1 MRLKDKVTVVTGGTA
16 GLGAAMVRRF
26 AAEGALLI
34 VGGRDKAKGEGV
46 IKEVRD
52 AGGTADLV
60 IGDVKEESTSDAI
73 VALAREKY
81 GRIDVLAL
89 NAGVFGGFGR
99 FWDVSSEEY
108 DRLMDTNVK
117 GMWLQAKAAYPLLK
131 EGSNIVI
138 TSAASAHI
146 IYPDES
152 LYSMSKGAL
161 TLLTMGMANDLGERG
176 IRVNAVCPGPT
187 TSGMARWFY
196 DQYKDPKLQE
206 KRFADAMALG
216 RLGTEDEI
224 AAVALFLASDEAS
237 FVTGVSLLADGG
249 TVTRST
255 DWSLA
260 APQDNAGAEAAT
272 I

>member
-1 MRLKDKVTVVTGGTA
+1 MRLKDKVTVVTGGTS
-16 GLGAAMVRRF
+16 GLGAGMVRRF

-34 VGGRDKAKGEGV
+34 VNGRDHNRGQAIV
-46 IKEVRD
+46 DEVRS
-52 AGGTADLV
+52 AGGTADLL
-60 IGDVKEESTSDAI
+60 IGDVAEEATSDAI
-73 VALAREKY
+73 VKFAGDKY

-99 FWDVSSEEY
+99 FWDCSPDEY

-117 GMWLQAKAAYPLLK
+117 GVWMQAKAAVPLLS
-131 EGSNIVI
+131 EGASIVL
-138 TSAASAHI
+138 TSSVSAHV
-146 IYPDES
+146 IYPDET

-161 TLLTMGMANDLGERG
+161 TVLTMGMANDLGPRG

-196 DQYKDPKLQE
+196 DQYEDSKLQE

-216 RLGTEDEI
+216 RLGTEEEI
-224 AAVALFLASDEAS
+224 AAVALFLASDESS
-237 FVTGVSLLADGG
+237 FVTGVNLLADGG

-260 APQDNAGAEAAT
+260 AAQDNSGATAVK
-272 I
+272 